1 MATIG
6 DVAKYAGV
14 ARSTVSHALS
24 GKRPVSEVTRQR
36 IHEAISALQ
45 FTANA
50 GAKALATSM
59 TSTIGLIVP
68 YVPEEFA
75 PARMQYI
82 MLVADAAR
90 SLEYD
95 VLMVTDVDGMAG
107 IRRVTQSN
115 RVDGVVLLDV
125 KRHDERIP
133 PLVAAGDPGVL
144 IGIADNNDLVDS
156 VDLDFAEAGRM
167 LVRHLADHGHR
178 RIIFV
183 TFPEGLFA
191 QDLGFVWRLRDSVV
205 AEAANRGVALTI
217 VYDDASP
224 LARSRVLGRALDDR
238 SDATALLVHS
248 EGALIDLLPLLRER
262 GIAVP
267 DDLSVVSL
275 FGDEFGAMFSL
286 PYTAVEPSPAR
297 VASRAVQLLASRIAE
312 PGRPVVQEFIDPVLV
327 DRGSTCAPHP

>member
-1 MATIG
+1 MATIA

-24 GKRPVSEVTRQR
+24 GKRPVSEETRER
-36 IHEAISALQ
+36 IHQAISALR

-50 GAKALATSM
+50 GAKALATSK

-82 MLVADAAR
+82 LMVAEAAR
-90 SLEYD
+90 SLDYD
-95 VLMVTDVDGMAG
+95 VLMVTDVDGTAG
-107 IRRVTQSN
+107 IRRVTESN

-133 PLVAAGDPGVL
+133 ALVAASEPGVL
-144 IGIADNNDLVDS
+144 IGIAEDNDVVDS

-167 LVRHLADHGHR
+167 LVRHLAEQGHR

-191 QDLGFVWRLRDSVV
+191 QDLGFVWRLRDSVI
-205 AEAANRGVALTI
+205 AEAAERGIVLTI
-217 VYDDASP
+217 VYDDANP
-224 LARSRVLGRALDDR
+224 LARSRVLGRALDER
-238 SDATALLVHS
+238 SGATALLVHS

-262 GIAVP
+262 GISVP
-267 DDLSVVSL
+267 RDLSVVSL

-286 PYTAVEPSPAR
+286 PYTAIEPSPET

-312 PGRPVVQEFIDPVLV
+312 PDRPIVRELIAPVLV
-327 DRGSTCAPHP
+327 DRGSTRAL

>member
-1 MATIG
+1 MATIA

-24 GKRPVSEVTRQR
+24 GKRPVSEETRER
-36 IHEAISALQ
+36 IQQAISALR

-50 GAKALATSM
+50 GAKALATSK

-82 MLVADAAR
+82 LMVAEAAR
-90 SLEYD
+90 SLDYD
-95 VLMVTDVDGMAG
+95 LLMVTDVDGTAG
-107 IRRVTQSN
+107 IRRVTESN

-125 KRHDERIP
+125 KRHDERIAA
-133 PLVAAGDPGVL
+133 LVTASEPGVL
-144 IGIADNNDLVDS
+144 IGIAEDNDVVDS

-167 LVRHLADHGHR
+167 LVRHLAELGHR

-183 TFPEGLFA
+183 TLPGGLFA
-191 QDLGFVWRLRDSVV
+191 QDLGFVWRLRDSVI
-205 AEAANRGVALTI
+205 AEAAERGIVLTI
-217 VYDDASP
+217 VYDDANP
-224 LARSRVLGRALDDR
+224 LARSRVLGRALDKR
-238 SDATALLVHS
+238 SGATALLVHG

-262 GIAVP
+262 GISVP
-267 DDLSVVSL
+267 RDLSVVSL

-286 PYTAVEPSPAR
+286 PYTAIESSPEK
-297 VASRAVQLLASRIAE
+297 VASRAVQLLTSRIAM
-312 PGRPVVQEFIDPVLV
+312 PDRPIVRELVAPVLV
-327 DRGSTCAPHP
+327 DRGSTRAL